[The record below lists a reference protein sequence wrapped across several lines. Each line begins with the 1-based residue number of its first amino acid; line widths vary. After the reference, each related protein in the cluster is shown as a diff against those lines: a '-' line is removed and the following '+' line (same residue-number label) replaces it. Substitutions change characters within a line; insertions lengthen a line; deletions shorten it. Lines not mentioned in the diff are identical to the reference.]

1 MRTDSLSIAMGG
13 TSGNAVPFYPIP
25 LHDTDGK
32 PNYTMIAAYAA
43 LTHKT
48 VNVADAYTEEGFD
61 FSGTRNFDKRTGYRS
76 TSFLTVP
83 MKNHEGDIIGVL
95 QLLNA
100 TDPATRPAWSR
111 SARRTSAWPSRSPRR
126 RRSRS
131 PTGC

>member
-1 MRTDSLSIAMGG
+1 MGG
-13 TSGNAVPFYPIP
+13 SSGNAVPFYPIP
-25 LHDTDGK
+25 LHGPDGK

-83 MKNHEGDIIGVL
+83 MKNHDGDIIGVL

-100 TDPATRPAWSR
+100 TDPGHRVDPV
-111 SARRTSAWPSRSPRR
+111 SARRTSASPSRSPRR
-126 RRSRS
+126 PRSRS
-131 PTGC
+131 PTGS